1 MDDEALLVEMQ
12 QEMLENLG
20 YKITPR
26 TNSLEALETFRADP
40 DKFDLVITDQT
51 MPNMTGV
58 ELASELMAVKPDI
71 PIILTTG
78 YSEVITPEQA
88 RQLGIREY
96 IMKPVVLRDLGQA
109 IRKLLEQKVEKV
121 KSVEDMVE

>member
-1 MDDEALLVEMQ
+1 
-12 QEMLENLG
+12 
-20 YKITPR
+20 
-26 TNSLEALETFRADP
+26 
-40 DKFDLVITDQT
+40 

-58 ELASELMAVKPDI
+58 ELATELMAVKPDI

-96 IMKPVVLRDLGQA
+96 IMKPVVLRDIGKV